1 MYLHVSYINI
11 LHVLQ
16 LLAYANMLIADMY
29 IPKSFLKF
37 FSLANAYAHH
47 RITKSGIPCMLIIEK
62 DPKIYG

>member
-1 MYLHVSYINI
+1 MHLS
-11 LHVLQ
+11 
-16 LLAYANMLIADMY
+16 DMY

-37 FSLANAYAHH
+37 FSLADAYAHH